1 MDDQNVYEVTF
12 VGQDYQPI
20 NDAVNSVKI
29 MHEGREFV
37 INSDGQ
43 ILLKDEQNKISDS
56 SICWSILER
65 FLGEVAPNGK
75 CSKDLL
81 IINPTKENN
90 KKLYDLGFGSG
101 ENLGYFCGIVG
112 VIRKSIH
119 IVWNQGEVENQFNV
133 TLQIKS
139 RLDVEEN
146 GKIGKPFFLSTMLL
160 RDKVSL
166 SNNTIPSNE
175 DEIFD
180 YLLLFWFKEQL
191 QQACLKG
198 YYKTYRRFENNDD
211 KVKGTLD
218 IARHIKLNSG
228 QKNGCIAYSYRENT
242 INNYL
247 NHLIV
252 AAYYHLKNKYY
263 DLVVD
268 NFDRNNDLK
277 KVIDYLSSEIGF
289 SNANVYYLINKN
301 VQTIAHPY
309 FTEYEH
315 LRLIC
320 LKILRDEGISIFD
333 GESDLD
339 TQGILFYLPELWEKF
354 LEDEIIRKALPKEIV
369 CKSQYRVD
377 NFGYLKNEKYEYKQ
391 TTYPDY
397 VFFNENK
404 PFMILD
410 AKCKPKWESIFDE
423 SSVSEVMGD
432 YNKCLR
438 DMVAINA
445 HATGVIFPTNR
456 EITINDEN
464 KNQIVR
470 HSISD
475 YNNIDSFY
483 TIPIQVPPVKEND
496 KYSNWSNEFEKKLY
510 KGIEIVKDVVDTEN
524 KFAVKNRNSFEQ
536 LNEIAKNNRG

>member
-1 MDDQNVYEVTF
+1 M
-12 VGQDYQPI
+12 
-20 NDAVNSVKI
+20 
-29 MHEGREFV
+29 
-37 INSDGQ
+37 
-43 ILLKDEQNKISDS
+43 
-56 SICWSILER
+56 
-65 FLGEVAPNGK
+65 
-75 CSKDLL
+75 
-81 IINPTKENN
+81 
-90 KKLYDLGFGSG
+90 
-101 ENLGYFCGIVG
+101 
-112 VIRKSIH
+112 
-119 IVWNQGEVENQFNV
+119 
-133 TLQIKS
+133 
-139 RLDVEEN
+139 
-146 GKIGKPFFLSTMLL
+146 
-160 RDKVSL
+160 
-166 SNNTIPSNE
+166 
-175 DEIFD
+175 
-180 YLLLFWFKEQL
+180 
-191 QQACLKG
+191 
-198 YYKTYRRFENNDD
+198 
-211 KVKGTLD
+211 
-218 IARHIKLNSG
+218 
-228 QKNGCIAYSYRENT
+228 
-242 INNYL
+242 
-247 NHLIV
+247 
-252 AAYYHLKNKYY
+252 
-263 DLVVD
+263 
-268 NFDRNNDLK
+268 
-277 KVIDYLSSEIGF
+277 
-289 SNANVYYLINKN
+289 
-301 VQTIAHPY
+301 
-309 FTEYEH
+309 
-315 LRLIC
+315 
-320 LKILRDEGISIFD
+320 
-333 GESDLD
+333 
-339 TQGILFYLPELWEKF
+339 WEKF